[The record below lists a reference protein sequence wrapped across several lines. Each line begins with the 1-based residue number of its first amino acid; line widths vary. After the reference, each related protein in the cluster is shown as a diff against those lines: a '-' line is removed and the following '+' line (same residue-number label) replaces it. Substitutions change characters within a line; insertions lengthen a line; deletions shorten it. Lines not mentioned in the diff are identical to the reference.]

1 MSKKID
7 ELKRTATDKPEPK
20 VADTPKKDPL
30 TEVLEKLKESSKE
43 LSEIDPKELKKVQDK
58 LHEHD
63 KKLGEHDETLSN
75 HEGRIAKLEA
85 SASAPVVAAV
95 GASASAPVVATVG
108 SSAPAPIVATVGA
121 SAPAP
126 IEVLSDY
133 DKVYP
138 KAPVP
143 HHVVKAYHIRLGTGV
158 EILRYYEADAICIAN
173 TEEPGVVHTA
183 VCVYAWADK
192 DGLLIRP
199 LTADESYRYRKL

>member
-95 GASASAPVVATVG
+95 GASASAP
-108 SSAPAPIVATVGA
+108 
-121 SAPAP
+121 